1 MTGERFEVPRS
12 KTLLLLLTAHCS
24 LLTIVGCRTAT
35 RVTEVPR
42 VDLELEGGNRG
53 YLVGHPPDAAAWKTT
68 RQMVQMD
75 VEVPSF
81 YQPTRSGTPVNWD
94 GIAPPETETEE
105 PVAQLPAEGTPVAYD
120 TYVVKKGDSLWSIA
134 AKPEVYGKATR
145 WRRIFDANRELLKS
159 PDRLRPGMTLKIPR
173 GASNSASANGPEGE
187 TTFKK

>member
-1 MTGERFEVPRS
+1 MTGERLQATRS
-12 KTLLLLLTAHCS
+12 KTFLLLLTAHCS

-35 RVTEVPR
+35 RVSEVPR

-75 VEVPSF
+75 IEVPSF
-81 YQPTRSGTPVNWD
+81 YQPTRSGAPMSLD

-105 PVAQLPAEGTPVAYD
+105 PVAHVPPEWTPVAYD

-134 AKPEVYGKATR
+134 AQPEVYGKATR
-145 WRRIFDANRELLKS
+145 WRRIFDANRELLKN
-159 PDRLRPGMTLKIPR
+159 PDRLRPGMALKIPR
-173 GASNSASANGPEGE
+173 GTGDSGATTYGDEG
-187 TTFKK
+187 TTYKK